1 MGRIT
6 ELRNIK
12 DYNDELG
19 IATRHPL
26 VHIVNM
32 SDLKCIKHGVKQ
44 FGFYCIFL
52 KELDCGTFLYGRS
65 KYDYQEGTLLFIG
78 PGQTAGIDDDEVA
91 YNPKGWILMFHPDL
105 LLGSPLLHRM
115 KDFSFF
121 SYSSNEAL
129 HLSDKEK
136 DIIVAI
142 FQNIQEEL
150 AHTNDKHTQQIIL
163 SYIEVFLNLC
173 VRFYE
178 RQFATREVAN
188 KDVLSRFKVIIND
201 YFTSNK
207 PQTIGLPTV
216 SWCASQVH
224 LSPNYFGDL
233 VKKETGKTAQEYI
246 QRHIV
251 EQAKDMLFGTDHT
264 VSEIAYLLGFQY
276 PNHLSRM
283 FKKVV
288 GKSPKEFRS
297 AI

>member
-1 MGRIT
+1 MGKIK
-6 ELRNIK
+6 ELHQVK
-12 DYNDELG
+12 DYNDDLG
-19 IATRHPL
+19 IATGHPL
-26 VHIVNM
+26 VNIVNM
-32 SDLKCIKHGVKQ
+32 SELESIKHGLKR
-44 FGFYCIFL
+44 FGIYCVYL
-52 KELDCGTFLYGRS
+52 KELDCGTIQYGRS
-65 KYDYQEGTLLFIG
+65 KYDYQEGTLLFIS
-78 PGQTAGIDDDEVA
+78 PGQISGIDDEKVA
-91 YNPKGWILMFHPDL
+91 YDAKGWILMFHPDL
-105 LLGSPLLHRM
+105 LLGSSLYNRM
-115 KDFSFF
+115 KDFHFF

-136 DIIVAI
+136 DIVIAI
-142 FQNIQEEL
+142 FRNIQEEL
-150 AHTNDKHTQQIIL
+150 SNTNDNHTQQIVL

-178 RQFATREVAN
+178 RQFATREVVN
-188 KDVLSRFKVIIND
+188 KDILTRFKVLINE
-201 YFTSNK
+201 YFVSNK

-251 EQAKDMLFGTDHT
+251 EQAKDMLFGTNQT
-264 VSEIAYLLGFQY
+264 VSEIAYRLGFQY